1 MGGNRHYS
9 QAGNLTDAGLASM
22 VRLVE
27 RGHKQ
32 AIFGGAL
39 AVALAAS
46 ATVAVAFTAP
56 MVLYKPPV
64 VKMFDIETNDS
75 VENMVVNQAGDFLLF
90 SSTPAQVAMH
100 PNSDPGCE
108 IDVSVGCPKQ
118 GIKKIVMN
126 LGAMNDSGEFDLD
139 ESTADKIKQI
149 AKGGAGNDD
158 LIGHRGAQI
167 LKGGEGNDVLEG
179 GPGKDVMIGGPGAD
193 LCDGGPGNDTIK
205 DCESPMR

>member
-1 MGGNRHYS
+1 
-9 QAGNLTDAGLASM
+9 M
-22 VRLVE
+22 VRLVS
-27 RGHKQ
+27 RGRKQ

-39 AVALAAS
+39 AVALAVS

-108 IDVSVGCPKQ
+108 IDVAVACPKQ
-118 GIKKIVMN
+118 GIKKIVI
-126 LGAMNDSGEFDLD
+126 EPRRD
-139 ESTADKIKQI
+139 E
-149 AKGGAGNDD
+149 
-158 LIGHRGAQI
+158 
-167 LKGGEGNDVLEG
+167 
-179 GPGKDVMIGGPGAD
+179 
-193 LCDGGPGNDTIK
+193 
-205 DCESPMR
+205 